1 MKLIKL
7 LIILIFLLF
16 QASLTLDESELND
29 ATVTNHEEDD
39 DDDIEMK
46 DEVVIKQEVP
56 EESKKP
62 EPSEGDDDDDVI
74 VLPTEEPVVT
84 EILDES
90 EVIKADLNITDDDV
104 MIQEPKIET
113 QLVPDDDDDDYQP
126 ASSSNELPFIVKIKE
141 EPKDDGYEDVGN
153 DEDPFVEV
161 TAIANDDLIGE
172 KFILIEKFTKKRTE
186 NLQNFQ
192 NSTDDA
198 FTNSPKAPFQ
208 PAQDENALF
217 DDSSL
222 LMMPSPQQ
230 NFDDHSRDYDEE
242 NNSRP
247 DSSGPALGGQKKPK
261 IVLSSLAQSSLSNKN
276 LNTNVIEQNENSI
289 LDSVNK
295 LDSNSVELQS
305 DAQKDQQ
312 PSSEAKEEPEIEYQV
327 KPSLQGIKF
336 EKIKVPVKKGLENS
350 GLCSIM

>member
-7 LIILIFLLF
+7 LIILMVLLF

-29 ATVTNHEEDD
+29 ATLTNHEEDD

-56 EESKKP
+56 EEFKKP

-172 KFILIEKFTKKRTE
+172 KFILIEKFTKKQTE
-186 NLQNFQ
+186 N
-192 NSTDDA
+192 
-198 FTNSPKAPFQ
+198 
-208 PAQDENALF
+208 
-217 DDSSL
+217 
-222 LMMPSPQQ
+222 
-230 NFDDHSRDYDEE
+230 
-242 NNSRP
+242 
-247 DSSGPALGGQKKPK
+247 
-261 IVLSSLAQSSLSNKN
+261 
-276 LNTNVIEQNENSI
+276 
-289 LDSVNK
+289 
-295 LDSNSVELQS
+295 
-305 DAQKDQQ
+305 
-312 PSSEAKEEPEIEYQV
+312 
-327 KPSLQGIKF
+327 
-336 EKIKVPVKKGLENS
+336 
-350 GLCSIM
+350 